1 LRSFRSETS
10 DAMVLTVTWYHR
22 AAPGARQ
29 ALFEHSIDVNSSVLA
44 YSTGVSE
51 GALLTGLYEVVASL
65 GNHQVSSPW
74 IVRDEIGAGLQLQE
88 DSLTS
93 ARPDRRALAS
103 TSDAEGAP
111 PAPGESGST
120 PWHDEDPPA
129 TDEPDESGVCRV
141 AVAGDALLLFV
152 MALASE
158 RACTPDVYT
167 AVVLAG
173 RARGAEAVILGRGDW
188 HVDVMF
194 HPCELPGGSDLPG
207 TVIELGGW
215 GLPNGDERNAFVEL
229 KDLGFDPLVQLP
241 LDSLPRLQGQPR
253 SDDQLRG
260 RSHAA
265 PARARAA
272 LSRSSGPFG
281 GGSPG

>member
-1 LRSFRSETS
+1 
-10 DAMVLTVTWYHR
+10 MVLTVTWYHR